1 MVSNMDTVGRGLKM
15 KYKNKVFLTL
25 ITILALFVFCPGP
38 IISPAARGQS
48 TDRGEQFLEILG
60 LDELTEGY
68 FTLLDDGGKRLLRT
82 ARIIRVG
89 NRYHTSDNKLYE
101 VHTVEGHTAYAR
113 FVKDV
118 TLRVQPTAYP
128 PGIAASWDALP
139 VQQEDTRKIAIYHTH
154 GDESYVP
161 SDGTESIDEGGGI
174 IKVGMAF
181 AEALEEMDVQVLQSK
196 ETHYPHDAGA
206 YNRSRR
212 TAVELLGENPDALFD
227 VHRDAVPPEEYEAQ
241 VDGEQVTQIQFV
253 VGQQNQNMGTIQQFA
268 EELKR
273 ITDEKHPNLIKGIFY
288 ASGNYNQDLY
298 PHSLLL
304 EVGTHENPR
313 EQAEEAV
320 TLFANVTTTYLYG
333 EGASAQAGRS
343 RTAGRTGKSIL
354 WLLVAVVLAGGIYLY
369 IATGSWE
376 GAIKKLGQFT
386 TTEFR
391 DVLGQGPRQPLKNES
406 PPDDSEEQ
414 E

>member
-1 MVSNMDTVGRGLKM
+1 M
-15 KYKNKVFLTL
+15 KYKNRFLPALMTTLMATLVLVVFYGRAINPPVTK
-25 ITILALFVFCPGP
+25 GQP
-38 IISPAARGQS
+38 INM
-48 TDRGEQFLEILG
+48 GEQFREILG

-68 FTLLDDGGKRLLRT
+68 YTLWDEEGNCLMRT

-89 NRYHTSDNKLYE
+89 NQYHTSDNKLYE
-101 VHTVEGHTAYAR
+101 VHTIEGHTAYAR

-118 TLRVQPTAYP
+118 ILGVQPTAHP
-128 PGIAASWDALP
+128 LGISSGWEAQP
-139 VQQEDTRKIAIYHTH
+139 VQQQDNRKIAIYHTH

-174 IKVGMAF
+174 IRVGMAF
-181 AEALEEMDVQVLQSK
+181 AEALKEMDVQVLQSK

-253 VGQQNQNMGTIQQFA
+253 VGQQNQNMGTIQQYA

-273 ITDEKHPNLIKGIFY
+273 ITDEKHPNLVKGIFY
-288 ASGNYNQDLY
+288 ASGNYNQDLS
-298 PHSLLL
+298 PHSLLI

-320 TLFANVTTTYLYG
+320 TLFADATTTYLYG
-333 EGASAQAGRS
+333 EGASARTGRS
-343 RTAGRTGKSIL
+343 RTAGRASKSIL
-354 WLLVAVVLAGGIYLY
+354 WLLVAVVLGGGIYLY
-369 IATGSWE
+369 VATGSWE
-376 GAIKKLGQFT
+376 GAIKKLRQFI

-391 DVLGQGPRQPLKNES
+391 DVLGQGPRQPLKNK
-406 PPDDSEEQ
+406 PPADDLEEQ